1 MMEPTSEDSESTAT
15 VVFTL
20 LIAAVLAAIPLPEWG
35 NALRPAWVPLVL
47 IYWVIAMPHRIGVIT
62 GWCVGIMLDALNG
75 AVLGQNALALALI
88 AYIGYVLHLRI
99 RLFPLWQQ
107 CLSILVLVGI
117 YQLVNIMVMR
127 AVYITP
133 WTLWYWTSVLVSAL
147 VWPLV
152 SLSMSYIRGTHSN

>member
-1 MMEPTSEDSESTAT
+1 MIQSTSDSAAT

-20 LIAAVLAAIPLPEWG
+20 IIAAIPLPEWG

-47 IYWVIAMPHRIGVIT
+47 IYWVIAMPHRVGVIT

-75 AVLGQNALALALI
+75 AVLGQNALALAVV
-88 AYIGYVLHLRI
+88 AYITYVLHLRI

-107 CLSILVLVGI
+107 CISILVLVGI
-117 YQLVNIMVMR
+117 YQLVNIMIMR
-127 AVYITP
+127 AVYISP